1 MSTTAREIIERIKS
15 LPTEDQQ
22 TVCEE
27 IVRLAENRRGWE
39 IQKEK
44 LRMMQARHAG
54 SGLLNRLLDDRTKE
68 RAGVAMSV
76 FIP

>member
-1 MSTTAREIIERIKS
+1 
-15 LPTEDQQ
+15 
-22 TVCEE
+22 
-27 IVRLAENRRGWE
+27 
-39 IQKEK
+39 
-44 LRMMQARHAG
+44 MMQARHAG